1 MLPDGLPDDE
11 FDDDGDSSESLIV
24 LPDAVDID
32 AVVGMMMMIS
42 CLLDDSCHYRS
53 FGHLL
58 PPDNAQA
65 GLMAGLLAV

>member
-32 AVVGMMMMIS
+32 AVVGDDDDD
-42 CLLDDSCHYRS
+42 LLSS
-53 FGHLL
+53 G
-58 PPDNAQA
+58 
-65 GLMAGLLAV
+65 